1 MLDNFLTHI
10 AAEKRYSPLT
20 VKAYRSDLEQFSKYL
35 HENFEIDNLLQAN
48 STIIRSFVVF
58 LVEKDVAAF
67 SIRRKISCLQSFYK
81 YAVRSGLISSNP
93 AASVPLP
100 KTPKHLP
107 VFVEESKMKEITQDI
122 PATDNY
128 KELLNF
134 IVLEMFYATGI
145 RAAELISLKDIDVDI
160 AQRQIKVLGKRN
172 KERIIPIP
180 KMLCEQIE
188 TYRELRNTT
197 ACRDLKN
204 LEISTFFTNQ
214 NGVALSYNYVYRLIH
229 SSLRKHTSLSKC
241 SPHVL
246 RHTFA
251 THILNEGADLNAVKE
266 LLGHSSLA
274 STQVYTHNTIEKLKQ
289 SYKKAHPKA

>member
-35 HENFEIDNLLQAN
+35 NENFEIDDLLKAN
-48 STIIRSFVVF
+48 STIIRSFVVS
-58 LVEKDVAAF
+58 LVEKNVAAF
-67 SIRRKISCLQSFYK
+67 SIKRKISCLQSFYK

-93 AASVPLP
+93 ATSVPLP

-107 VFVEESKMKEITQDI
+107 VFVEESKMKEIIQDI
-122 PATDNY
+122 PATDDY
-128 KELLNF
+128 KEWLNF

-188 TYRELRNTT
+188 IYRTMRSRNTQ
-197 ACRDLKN
+197 
-204 LEISTFFTNQ
+204 TFFANEK
-214 NGVALSYNYVYRLIH
+214 GLALSYNYVYRLIN

-241 SPHVL
+241 SPHIL